1 LPDELLAQLAAHARR
16 RTYRRGEVIY
26 HGGDPGE
33 TLHVLESG
41 TAKVTVL
48 SPHGAETVLRII
60 GPGECHGE
68 LALIDDSPRSAT
80 VQALEPV
87 AAVTLHHDDF
97 LNLLRTNQAANERVL
112 ASLANKIRDLT
123 TQVSDL
129 AFLDLEGRLAKK
141 LVELAETH
149 GTPLGNAIEIQLPL
163 TQEDLA
169 GMVGATRASVN
180 KLLGW
185 YEDQGLIARRTRR
198 LEITDLPRLRRRVL

>member
-1 LPDELLAQLAAHARR
+1 L
-16 RTYRRGEVIY
+16 
-26 HGGDPGE
+26 
-33 TLHVLESG
+33 
-41 TAKVTVL
+41 
-48 SPHGAETVLRII
+48 
-60 GPGECHGE
+60 CHGE